1 MPPLSERRHG
11 RRTPENRVTMA
22 RGPIEMTATETRVFA
37 HSGDFVLRNVGS
49 EAVLVPIRNRVGD
62 LDSVYVMSP
71 VAVRIWS
78 LIDGVNDIDAIV
90 ARIGE
95 EFDVDPATAAQDV
108 NELLEALEGAELIRR
123 A

>member
-1 MPPLSERRHG
+1 MQSA
-11 RRTPENRVTMA
+11 VYM
-22 RGPIEMTATETRVFA
+22 
-37 HSGDFVLRNVGS
+37 HSGEFVLRNVGT

-78 LIDGVNDIDAIV
+78 LIDGVNDVEAIT
-90 ARIGE
+90 AHIGDE
-95 EFDVDPATAAQDV
+95 YDVEPATAAQDV
-108 NELLEALEGAELIRR
+108 NDLLSALEGAELIRR

>member
-1 MPPLSERRHG
+1 
-11 RRTPENRVTMA
+11 MA
-22 RGPIEMTATETRVFA
+22 SAVFT
-37 HSGDFVLRNVGS
+37 HSGEFVLRNVGS

-78 LIDGVNDIDAIV
+78 LIDGVNDTDAIA
-90 ARIGE
+90 ARIRE
-95 EFDVDPATAAQDV
+95 EYDVEPATAAQDV
-108 NELLEALEGAELIRR
+108 KELLETLEEAELIRR

>member
-1 MPPLSERRHG
+1 
-11 RRTPENRVTMA
+11 MA
-22 RGPIEMTATETRVFA
+22 FA
-37 HSGDFVLRNVGS
+37 HSGEFVLRSVGS

-78 LIDGVNDIDAIV
+78 LIDGVNDADVIA
-90 ARIGE
+90 ARLGE
-95 EFDVDPATAAQDV
+95 EFDVEPAVAAQDV
-108 NELLEALEGAELIRR
+108 KELLAALEEAELIRR

>member
-1 MPPLSERRHG
+1 
-11 RRTPENRVTMA
+11 
-22 RGPIEMTATETRVFA
+22 MTVFA
-37 HSGDFVLRNVGS
+37 QSGEFVLRSVGT

-78 LIDGVNDIDAIV
+78 LIDGVNDAETIAQ
-90 ARIGE
+90 RLRE
-95 EFDVDPATAAQDV
+95 EYDVEPAEAAHDV
-108 NELLEALEGAELIRR
+108 SEFLAALEEAELIRR

>member
-1 MPPLSERRHG
+1 MQSA
-11 RRTPENRVTMA
+11 VYM
-22 RGPIEMTATETRVFA
+22 
-37 HSGDFVLRNVGS
+37 HSGEFVLRNVGT

-78 LIDGVNDIDAIV
+78 LIDGVNDVEAIT
-90 ARIGE
+90 AQIGDE
-95 EFDVDPATAAQDV
+95 YDVESATAARDV
-108 NELLEALEGAELIRR
+108 NDLLTALEGAELIRR